1 MRNIWIV
8 TYRELIDRVRT
19 KFFIIILLLGPI
31 LTIGGLYILFEAG
44 NEGKKEV
51 NVLVSD
57 QGDIFNKYLISKAPN
72 SVKYSFKDSYINYEG
87 FQTKKDYQ
95 QYDVLI
101 DLNHKV
107 LTNKTV
113 LVFYRDKI
121 STETK
126 MSLTYDIE
134 RRLEEITI
142 QQVKNVS
149 LSDFKRIKQ
158 PVSIGF
164 RDIKDPKKEKDFL
177 SAWAGFAFSIIIFLF
192 ITLYGMSILR
202 SIAKDKSTRI
212 VEIILSC
219 TKSSNLMYGKI
230 FGIGGAALIQFIC
243 WIVIMTFG
251 LYFLREN
258 WFNSIYDPS
267 AVLAENTQ
275 LNEIVELVYN
285 RINYQVMIPYFLCF
299 FVLGY
304 IFYGAIFSAIGASLG
319 SQNDGQQFVLPIL
332 FILLLAIG
340 ISYLSIY
347 NPESSLSQ
355 FCLYLPF
362 TSPFTAMVQLSQGIA
377 LYKIIISIL
386 ILLASIIILIRL
398 SSRIYQNGILQFG
411 HRLNIKQFIKWIGKN

>member
-1 MRNIWIV
+1 
-8 TYRELIDRVRT
+8 
-19 KFFIIILLLGPI
+19 
-31 LTIGGLYILFEAG
+31 
-44 NEGKKEV
+44 
-51 NVLVSD
+51 
-57 QGDIFNKYLISKAPN
+57 
-72 SVKYSFKDSYINYEG
+72 
-87 FQTKKDYQ
+87 
-95 QYDVLI
+95 
-101 DLNHKV
+101 
-107 LTNKTV
+107 
-113 LVFYRDKI
+113 VFYRDKI

-142 QQVKNVS
+142 QQLKNIS

-158 PVSIGF
+158 PISIGF

-202 SIAKDKSTRI
+202 SIGKDKSTRI
-212 VEIILSC
+212 VEIILSS
-219 TKSSNLMYGKI
+219 TKASNLMYGKI
-230 FGIGGAALIQFIC
+230 FGIGAAALIQFIC

-285 RINYQVMIPYFLCF
+285 RINYQVMIPYFLSF

-304 IFYGAIFSAIGASLG
+304 IFYGAIFSAIGAGLG

-332 FILLLAIG
+332 FILLISIG
-340 ISYLSIY
+340 ISYLCI
-347 NPESSLSQ
+347 
-355 FCLYLPF
+355 
-362 TSPFTAMVQLSQGIA
+362 
-377 LYKIIISIL
+377 
-386 ILLASIIILIRL
+386 
-398 SSRIYQNGILQFG
+398 
-411 HRLNIKQFIKWIGKN
+411 